1 MSAGGITRR
10 WAEFRPFAQL
20 TFRTDGMIIG
30 VTDLLR
36 RARIGDLPTIW
47 LGELAYMREIEPEH
61 EARWAADTD
70 RNLASWIAGL
80 DHTMLLEAD
89 GEPAGYET
97 WKPKGDAALLTTL
110 HVFDGYRRA
119 GRGARLL
126 GTFIS
131 DARMHGF
138 TDLALGVHRDNPA
151 RGLYEKCGF
160 VYTHDE
166 GGYRHYTLKCG

>member
-1 MSAGGITRR
+1 MIT
-10 WAEFRPFAQL
+10 
-20 TFRTDGMIIG
+20 G

-61 EARWAADTD
+61 EARWAEATD
-70 RNLASWIAGL
+70 RNLASWIASL

-119 GRGARLL
+119 GRALVCWAPSSATHVCTASR
-126 GTFIS
+126 IS
-131 DARMHGF
+131 PWASTETTQRVDCTRNAASCTPTTKATTATTPGIAHEFLDRAQPVSCDA
-138 TDLALGVHRDNPA
+138 DPLVAPA
-151 RGLYEKCGF
+151 
-160 VYTHDE
+160 
-166 GGYRHYTLKCG
+166 